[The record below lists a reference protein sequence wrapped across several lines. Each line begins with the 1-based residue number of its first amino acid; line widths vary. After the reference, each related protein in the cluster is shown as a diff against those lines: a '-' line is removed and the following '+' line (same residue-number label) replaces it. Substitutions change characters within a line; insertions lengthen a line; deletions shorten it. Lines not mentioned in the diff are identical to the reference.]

1 MKSKKCPSRT
11 KPNDHFRNLVAEV
24 REDAYKKYNNCTSF
38 PKEGFDKLKEKYGV
52 KFVDH
57 EDDFFN
63 FPADPLTDF
72 ALQCSIVGPNGN
84 GTLDNFYLDPMH
96 NILNIVNL
104 QILDSIKDA
113 AINRGIYQ
121 GMKIDSFSVS
131 QNSKKYEAFD
141 LLSLQNHFCP
151 KKLYFALNI
160 ACSSVTRSF
169 QTANGL
175 SKSDQARAAASDQEA
190 DGKQSAKLLRNISLI
205 CTSLVHERKLQMGRR
220 SATICTCEQ
229 GSHAAWLV
237 SFSPKTKFTVMN

>member
-1 MKSKKCPSRT
+1 MNLKKEISTVPQDGVEEVKGETLCDMENGAQNPADLVKLPNGSTTRFWLCGDMKELDFIAGGGGHDQGFGIPFNRWMLFMFVARVTSNIIFEDATSSEVDDRRVINGETYAVAKFLPHNILAKFFEENYEAFLELVKSKKCPSRT

-84 GTLDNFYLDPMH
+84 GTLDNFYLDPIAMQ

-104 QILDSIKDA
+104 QILDSI
-113 AINRGIYQ
+113 N
-121 GMKIDSFSVS
+121 
-131 QNSKKYEAFD
+131 
-141 LLSLQNHFCP
+141 
-151 KKLYFALNI
+151 
-160 ACSSVTRSF
+160 
-169 QTANGL
+169 
-175 SKSDQARAAASDQEA
+175 
-190 DGKQSAKLLRNISLI
+190 
-205 CTSLVHERKLQMGRR
+205 
-220 SATICTCEQ
+220 
-229 GSHAAWLV
+229 
-237 SFSPKTKFTVMN
+237 